1 MILTPEE
8 FARSAQ
14 EALDSLGP
22 VQDSLMDIQDEIP
35 EEMWGGLD
43 AQLDTLFKLQFEIG
57 PRLIAR
63 ILEGETDRAAALQ
76 RAVESATVASADIIR
91 DYNANYTVSA
101 AVTNFLGDSL
111 QTVQEG
117 GAALVKG
124 SFGIGA
130 GIGIALAAFVLLR

>member
-1 MILTPEE
+1 
-8 FARSAQ
+8 
-14 EALDSLGP
+14 
-22 VQDSLMDIQDEIP
+22 
-35 EEMWGGLD
+35 
-43 AQLDTLFKLQFEIG
+43 
-57 PRLIAR
+57 
-63 ILEGETDRAAALQ
+63 LEGETDRAAALQ